1 MTTAMSTAIR
11 VRIGNEERTIEEA
24 DESWINQ
31 QINRRRAA
39 GELVCVTVRVE
50 LEGINVVL
58 RTPSCPSTGGGGR
71 PPTPRERDIFELW
84 ERRGLNDPAFT
95 GGNLVAF
102 LRQLTQ
108 LI

>member
-1 MTTAMSTAIR
+1 MISIR
-11 VRIGNEERTIEEA
+11 IAQEERKFEDA

-39 GELVCVTVRVE
+39 GELVCVAVRVA
-50 LEGINVVL
+50 LDGINVAL
-58 RTPSCPSTGGGGR
+58 QTPTCPSTGGGGR
-71 PPTPRERDIFELW
+71 PPTPRERDILELW
-84 ERRGLNDPAFT
+84 ERRGLSDPAFT

-102 LRQLTQ
+102 LQQLTQ